1 MHRCLSVAVVAIL
14 LLTGR
19 IASADSIAVGDTL
32 HILNP
37 GGAIWGG
44 VFQVDDLSLAGPI
57 DLLTFCVQ
65 QDQDINDVDEFT
77 VTGIGNSTEDGDP
90 LDAETAWIY
99 SQFRQGLLTT
109 YTEDEI
115 QAAIW
120 LIEQE
125 AYFTNHV
132 FSSLNPTL
140 QSNANALITAAENAV
155 LGGYVNTDV
164 KILNLVFK
172 NSLEPAQDLLVLD
185 SGSTIQDVH
194 APEPATLVLVGSG
207 IAGLIRRHSKRRRNP

>member
-1 MHRCLSVAVVAIL
+1 VVAIL